1 MSDRKTNEHGVY
13 ESPTGLILH
22 NKGRTKAIARFVVV
36 DGRYY
41 LGMDLG
47 TEHSGSSCPVTKHE
61 PSFPTYAAMQT
72 EAIRK
77 SLVWF
82 RNRAADKASMS
93 KSEAQDVEK
102 AIEKLKE
109 LQEHL
114 ADISAD
120 VKEHDMATVKTLPA
134 KSAKAKSS
142 KKDKAEP
149 TAPAATPKVTDPSL
163 LHPELIPLNMID
175 VEENY
180 RTKSG
185 LSDDSLLELATSMG
199 EHGQRQPIEVEAKKG
214 RYSLV
219 FGHRRLR
226 AAVRLGWTQLS
237 AIVLDTPLTPEQRD
251 AIRLVENEQHAG
263 TSPVEQCLAIGRML
277 DKEAETAHVEGA
289 KWTDLYKELRE
300 TIIHRVAAMVGKS
313 PTWVRDRA
321 YIARLAPKVQALV
334 QDGTLPLEHARLIA
348 AVHSHDDQLEIAE
361 SVKANTRHGDDRPA
375 SMEDVRR
382 LCGQRLFSLAQ
393 VPWRLDQTVKGLR
406 SCVDCPHNSANAPG
420 LFEHGGAAS
429 PDPKAAN
436 TSYGWEHFDKEPK
449 AGVCTEQVCFRTK
462 FKAAQA
468 ALGSVSSKVLE
479 RVNEPNVTKGKKAG
493 VMRDAI
499 KELTPEF
506 VKPKALEDRVEA
518 RLERAKHNDSRAGK
532 AAKAEPSPQE
542 IAAAKRRE
550 AERAWEEEMRQ
561 RAKKIGS
568 LIGPIV
574 AKKPGLFAAFVLFT
588 RAKVFEG
595 TRHYDAAKAR
605 RAAQSPA
612 MASMLKR
619 LTTHNWDDIVAL
631 EKECGRVFG
640 LLDEWR
646 DGPSGMA
653 DKIAEA
659 LGVEIEAAPTVEDF
673 LPKEGAEKKP
683 ASKSTKGKGTP
694 KDDAEQDD
702 QDEDAHAGFSEE
714 GDE

>member
-1 MSDRKTNEHGVY
+1 MSDLKPNASGVY
-13 ESPTGLILH
+13 PVSANIILT
-22 NKGRTKAIARFVVV
+22 NVKGVTAVVRVAKLGPSAWTYGIECGARGGFSAGH
-36 DGRYY
+36 DPSIK
-41 LGMDLG
+41 
-47 TEHSGSSCPVTKHE
+47 TPVFENYGKMRLQA
-61 PSFPTYAAMQT
+61 YA
-72 EAIRK
+72 
-77 SLVWF
+77 
-82 RNRAADKASMS
+82 
-93 KSEAQDVEK
+93 DV
-102 AIEKLKE
+102 IEKLKAGAKGCCVQFAVRAANKAIE
-109 LQEHL
+109 ALRINLQGFIDETL
-114 ADISAD
+114 EA
-120 VKEHDMATVKTLPA
+120 KEHDMATVKTLPA
-134 KSAKAKSS
+134 KSKSS
-142 KKDKAEP
+142 KKDKPEP
-149 TAPAATPKVTDPSL
+149 SAPAATPKVTDPSL

-185 LSDDSLLELATSMG
+185 LSDESLLELATSMG

-237 AIVLDTPLTPEQRD
+237 AIVLHSPLTPEQRD

-277 DKEAETAHVEGA
+277 DKEAQTTVNSKGA
-289 KWTDLYKELRE
+289 NWTNLSKELRE
-300 TIIHRVAAMVGKS
+300 DVIHCVAAMVGKS

-550 AERAWEEEMRQ
+550 AEKAWEEAMRQ

-574 AKKPGLFAAFVLFT
+574 ARKPGLFAAFVLFT

-612 MASMLKR
+612 MASLLKR
-619 LTTHNWDDIVAL
+619 LTTHSWDDIVAL

-659 LGVEIEAAPTVEDF
+659 LGVELEAAPTVEDF
-673 LPKEGAEKKP
+673 LPKEDAEKKP
-683 ASKSTKGKGTP
+683 AAKSTKGNGTP